1 MKYLEHELDVIEWL
15 ESCESREIL
24 ADYLKNEAPLG
35 EIEELVNIIN
45 NALLYRKQKDKKK

>member
-1 MKYLEHELDVIEWL
+1 MKYLEHELDVIDWL
-15 ESCESREIL
+15 ESYESREIL

-45 NALLYRKQKDKKK
+45 NALLYWKTKNK